1 MLFIDILENAY
12 LLTNLQILLMFQFF
26 LGVGIGIY
34 LGTEYNFRPYVD
46 GIKSA
51 LTKIEK
57 RKDNKKKSKVKKQ
70 KVSKSILDGRT
81 EEFNNIKLFFD
92 KLDGVDAKNLRQLV
106 DECKKDI
113 KSGIVCLI
121 ATYEGKSSIAIGV
134 TNDLLNNYDAV
145 NLVKT
150 SSEILGGKGGGG
162 RKDMALA
169 GAKDVSKSEDV
180 FEQLLKEIKKDS

>member
-57 RKDNKKKSKVKKQ
+57 RKDS
-70 KVSKSILDGRT
+70 
-81 EEFNNIKLFFD
+81 
-92 KLDGVDAKNLRQLV
+92 
-106 DECKKDI
+106 
-113 KSGIVCLI
+113 
-121 ATYEGKSSIAIGV
+121 
-134 TNDLLNNYDAV
+134 YDAD
-145 NLVKT
+145 NDSDE
-150 SSEILGGKGGGG
+150 SSESKGSWFFGS
-162 RKDMALA
+162 
-169 GAKDVSKSEDV
+169 SK
-180 FEQLLKEIKKDS
+180 KNK

>member
-1 MLFIDILENAY
+1 MLAHSSYSQTWPKRFDEESGEWISFWPGWYALDFNENLDLSENLNNLNKQLNKLKIEGIKKDKSKNIIKDKKIGNILIRE
-12 LLTNLQILLMFQFF
+12 QIL
-26 LGVGIGIY
+26 
-34 LGTEYNFRPYVD
+34 
-46 GIKSA
+46 
-51 LTKIEK
+51 
-57 RKDNKKKSKVKKQ
+57 KDFPPKQ
-70 KVSKSILDGRT
+70 LRSIIDQG
-81 EEFNNIKLFFD
+81 
-92 KLDGVDAKNLRQLV
+92 
-106 DECKKDI
+106 KKDI

-169 GAKDVSKSEDV
+169 GAKDVTKSEDV